1 MNNKVNNVAKQ
12 RAVKKA
18 AVQPSQT
25 QHNVKIVPMSTEHK
39 VDIGDYKECYI
50 VGGGPSLTAFHW
62 PNLYD
67 KFVIAI
73 NRAYEMLPN
82 AQIIYFTDPDW
93 WERHKNAIVEHGA
106 ALYRG
111 RINRKPDIVHSK
123 VFEFQ
128 LLAEQG
134 WSDDWGY
141 LYHGINST
149 YAAVQVAAQLGFKK
163 INLLGVDMK
172 WRGKR
177 THWHSGHKRIDPQLI
192 FQRFMHNFNGMVPE
206 LKKRNIEVI
215 NINYDTAL
223 TCFPV
228 KSYKEAF
235 PSR

>member
-1 MNNKVNNVAKQ
+1 MNNKGNHAAK
-12 RAVKKA
+12 RAVMQKPQK
-18 AVQPSQT
+18 
-25 QHNVKIVPMSTEHK
+25 QHNVKIVPVSTEHK
-39 VDIGDYKECYI
+39 VDIGEHKECYI
-50 VGGGPSLTAFHW
+50 VGGGPSLTAFNW
-62 PNLYD
+62 DNLNN

-73 NRAYEMLPN
+73 NRAYEKLPN

-93 WERHKNAIVEHGA
+93 WQRHKDAIVEHGA

-111 RINRKPDIVHSK
+111 RINRKPDIVHPK

-149 YAAVQVAAQLGFKK
+149 YAAVQVAYQLGFKK

-192 FQRFMHNFNGMVPE
+192 FQRFMHNFNNMVPE

-223 TCFPV
+223 KCFPV